1 MVSNYFTL
9 QALTNEASETLKG
22 GRISDAFSQD
32 SAELVLEF
40 DQPLPALVISCRPE
54 SSTFFFHPGFQ
65 RARRNS
71 ATVLPG
77 CRGLQIHSVSL
88 HSLDRVVTF
97 SLENGLRLAVLCFGP
112 SSNILLLSEDNVVRD
127 AFLKSK
133 ELIGTTFADD
143 RGERTVD
150 LHILHELPAK
160 FPGFTTLAA
169 LRKLFPI
176 FSQPLAEEILFR
188 SSAPG
193 AASVSAITSETIDA
207 LTLTMQ
213 QMLIEL
219 QHPEPRVYIDEETHR
234 AVLSVIRLH
243 SLAEMEERRF
253 ASTHEAVRFVVARR
267 RADRTLETRRNA
279 LTTRIRQAIEKSRR
293 ALAAVSEDARNAE
306 RSEEYTQY
314 GNILLSNAGALK
326 RGDKSATLIHD
337 GEAVTIPL
345 DPRLSQVQN
354 AQRYFEKA
362 KRSKTAAAESAD
374 RKLELENRIAAGESL
389 LNALAEASTSLE
401 LKHIMTER
409 RRELEDF
416 GIGEKGET
424 TPSPFRRF
432 IVDGGFEVL
441 AGKSSENNDKLT
453 LHVAKPHDLWFH
465 ARGSSGSHVVL
476 RVSTGKGEPGKR
488 AREEAA
494 SIAAYYSKMKTAGL
508 VPVAMTEKRFVRKP
522 KGSKPGSVM
531 LEREKVLFV
540 HPVLPGRKKED

>member
-77 CRGLQIHSVSL
+77 CQGLQIHSVSL

-453 LHVAKPHDLWFH
+453 LHVAKAHDLWFH

-540 HPVLPGRKKED
+540 HPALPGRKKED